1 MPDLS
6 VVIPCHNEEENLR
19 LVYERVCA
27 QLSDFEIIFVDDGS
41 TDGTLP
47 ILMALAEEDQ
57 RVKYLSF
64 TRNFGLDAAFHAGFK
79 YASKQWIV
87 QIDADLQSPP
97 EEIPKLV
104 DKALTG
110 FDIVFARRR
119 DRQDSVTK
127 KLGSR
132 LQHLVAR
139 HLFRIEFPA
148 GASTFRV
155 IRTAVAKKVIARR
168 TAYPYFLAEC
178 LRVGVRFA
186 FVEVAHSARNA
197 GRSKFTLLAS
207 LRATAR
213 LLLGHSLVPLNVFSL
228 VTLVAVL
235 AFLLLPQTV
244 SLPVVL
250 CLISAG
256 LWIQACYIGRLVR
269 EGAFHNLYYVRD
281 SNLAIDAEDDLFGLA
296 PPPAVEGSAS
306 S

>member
-1 MPDLS
+1 MPDFS
-6 VVIPCHNEEENLR
+6 VVIPCHNEEENVR
-19 LVYERVCA
+19 LIYERVCA

-47 ILMALAEEDQ
+47 ILVQLAESDE

-119 DRQDSVTK
+119 NRQDSMMK

-132 LQHLVAR
+132 LQHLVAI
-139 HLFRIEFPA
+139 HLFKIEFPL

-155 IRTAVAKKVIARR
+155 VKTEVAKKVISRR

-186 FVEVAHSARNA
+186 FVDVAHSARHA
-197 GRSKFTLLAS
+197 GRSKFTFLAS
-207 LRATAR
+207 LRATAG
-213 LLLGHSLVPLNVFSL
+213 LLVGHSTVPLQFFAL
-228 VTLVAVL
+228 ATLVAVL
-235 AFLLLPQTV
+235 AFALLPRTV

-256 LWIQACYIGRLVR
+256 LWIQASYIARLVR

-281 SNLAIDAEDDLFGLA
+281 SNLAIDAEDSLFGA
-296 PPPAVEGSAS
+296 DRPRAVERSPS